1 MEYDFCR
8 TGSFT
13 VSPLSVSIVL
23 ELNPSLGSPNHPITE
38 APFILPSP
46 IPKPVPKVKPVPAPV
61 TPPRTSTKRPLEL
74 ADGVLDLDP
83 TPKKAK
89 LAVGVVA
96 GKSKR
101 KHEDNPSPSKRRRLE
116 DEGLV
121 LMDGPDEVLDT
132 GDVMEVTVTP
142 VSEGDYIVIE

>member
-8 TGSFT
+8 IGGFA
-13 VSPLSVSIVL
+13 VSSLSVSIVI
-23 ELNPSLGSPNHPITE
+23 ELNTSVGSPNHPITE

-46 IPKPVPKVKPVPAPV
+46 LPRPVPKVKPPPAPV
-61 TPPRTSTKRPLEL
+61 TPPRTSTKRPLPLEL

-83 TPKKAK
+83 TPKKPK
-89 LAVGVVA
+89 LAVA
-96 GKSKR
+96 GESKR
-101 KHEDNPSPSKRRRLE
+101 KLEDNPSPSKRRRLE

-132 GDVMEVTVTP
+132 VLE
-142 VSEGDYIVIE
+142 EDYIVIDGD

>member
-8 TGSFT
+8 IGSFA
-13 VSPLSVSIVL
+13 VSSLSVSIVL
-23 ELNPSLGSPNHPITE
+23 ELIPSLCSPNHPITE
-38 APFILPSP
+38 APFMLPSP
-46 IPKPVPKVKPVPAPV
+46 LPRPVPKVKPLPAPV
-61 TPPRTSTKRPLEL
+61 TPPRTSTKRPLPLEL

-83 TPKKAK
+83 TPKRPK
-89 LAVGVVA
+89 LAAGVVA

-101 KHEDNPSPSKRRRLE
+101 KLEDNPSPSKRRRLE

-132 GDVMEVTVTP
+132 GEVLE
-142 VSEGDYIVIE
+142 VSEGDYIVIDGD

>member
-1 MEYDFCR
+1 MEYDFSR
-8 TGSFT
+8 IGSFT
-13 VSPLSVSIVL
+13 VSSLAVSIDLVL
-23 ELNPSLGSPNHPITE
+23 SPLPGSPNHPITE

-46 IPKPVPKVKPVPAPV
+46 LPRPVPKVKLPPVPV
-61 TPPRTSTKRPLEL
+61 TPPRTSTKRPLPLEL

-83 TPKKAK
+83 TPKKPK
-89 LAVGVVA
+89 LAAGFVA
-96 GKSKR
+96 GEGKR

-132 GDVMEVTVTP
+132 GDVMEVP
-142 VSEGDYIVIE
+142 GRDYIVIDGD

>member
-8 TGSFT
+8 IGSFA
-13 VSPLSVSIVL
+13 VSSLSVSIVL
-23 ELNPSLGSPNHPITE
+23 ELNRSLGSPNHPITE

-46 IPKPVPKVKPVPAPV
+46 LPRPVPKVKLPPAPV
-61 TPPRTSTKRPLEL
+61 TPPRTSTKRPLPLEL

-83 TPKKAK
+83 TPKKPK
-89 LAVGVVA
+89 LAAGFVG
-96 GKSKR
+96 GESKR
-101 KHEDNPSPSKRRRLE
+101 KLEDIPSPSKRRRLE

-132 GDVMEVTVTP
+132 GDVVEVR
-142 VSEGDYIVIE
+142 DYIVIDGD

>member
-1 MEYDFCR
+1 MEYDFCGI
-8 TGSFT
+8 GSFA
-13 VSPLSVSIVL
+13 VSSLSVSIDLVL
-23 ELNPSLGSPNHPITE
+23 KSFTRYSPNHPITE

-46 IPKPVPKVKPVPAPV
+46 LPRPVPKVKLPPTPM
-61 TPPRTSTKRPLEL
+61 TPPRTSTKRPLPVEL

-83 TPKKAK
+83 TPKKPK
-89 LAVGVVA
+89 LAVGE
-96 GKSKR
+96 SKR

-132 GDVMEVTVTP
+132 GDVMEV
-142 VSEGDYIVIE
+142 SDRDYIVIDGD

>member
-1 MEYDFCR
+1 MEYYFR
-8 TGSFT
+8 WIGSFA
-13 VSPLSVSIVL
+13 VSSLAVSIDVVL
-23 ELNPSLGSPNHPITE
+23 KPFHGSPNHPITE

-46 IPKPVPKVKPVPAPV
+46 LPRPVPKVKLPPAPM

-83 TPKKAK
+83 TPKKPK
-89 LAVGVVA
+89 ISA

-101 KHEDNPSPSKRRRLE
+101 KFEDNPSPSKRRRLE

-121 LMDGPDEVLDT
+121 LMDGPDEILDT
-132 GDVMEVTVTP
+132 MDEL
-142 VSEGDYIVIE
+142 ERDYIVIDGD

>member
-8 TGSFT
+8 IGSFA
-13 VSPLSVSIVL
+13 VSSLSVSIVL
-23 ELNPSLGSPNHPITE
+23 ELNPSFGSPNHPITE

-46 IPKPVPKVKPVPAPV
+46 LPRPVPKVKPPPAPM
-61 TPPRTSTKRPLEL
+61 TPPRTSTKRPLPLEL

-83 TPKKAK
+83 TPKKPK

-101 KHEDNPSPSKRRRLE
+101 KLEDNPSPSKRRRLE

-121 LMDGPDEVLDT
+121 LMDGPDEVLD
-132 GDVMEVTVTP
+132 VM
-142 VSEGDYIVIE
+142 SEEDYIVIDGD